1 MDQTLA
7 HRCLTLG
14 GLALAGILLAAG
26 LTPAPAAA
34 QTEPVETDRSEDL
47 AGVVEFDTATR
58 QGTLYTT
65 QEEEAAVLGALSAV
79 PLGGGLYDLPSE
91 VGPVTVD
98 VDHISFPWPELICGN
113 ERWRVYRHSRCVELE
128 PARQGACVYNSST
141 GYWEKTEDRPLK
153 KCSWGW
159 FNQYCVERK
168 QVRWV
173 VYQYDDPLCQDFL
186 VGVHPMGARPF
197 MCAN

>member
-1 MDQTLA
+1 MNPTLA
-7 HRCLTLG
+7 HRFLTFG

-34 QTEPVETDRSEDL
+34 QTEPVETDRSADL

-65 QEEEAAVLGALSAV
+65 QEDEAAVLSALSAV
-79 PLGGGLYDLPSE
+79 PLSGGLYDLPSNE
-91 VGPVTVD
+91 GPVTVG
-98 VDHISFPWPELICGN
+98 VDYFPFLWPELICGN

-128 PARQGACVYNSST
+128 PARQGLCVYNLNT
-141 GYWEKTEDRPLK
+141 GYWERTEDRPLK
-153 KCSWGW
+153 KCSFGPI
-159 FNQYCVERK
+159 NQYCVERK

-173 VYQYDDPLCQDFL
+173 VYQYDDPLCQDFV
-186 VGVHPMGARPF
+186 VGVHPMGDRPF